1 MADSPIPT
9 DFDLIKLAR
18 SGDAVAFG
26 DLYERYA
33 GNIFRFLL
41 ANLHNQLDAEDL
53 TSEVFLRA
61 WRSLPRYSERGFPF
75 SAFLFRIARN
85 LLVDRYRGSHAVE
98 PLPEGTPP
106 KAVWEPDTADVSVA
120 SQERLKLHRYLGLVR
135 PDYRMVL
142 ILRFLNELSTKET
155 AQIMDR
161 SVGAIRVLQFRALSA
176 LRELISQG
184 DEL

>member
-9 DFDLIKLAR
+9 DFELIERAR
-18 SGDAVAFG
+18 SGDTEAFG

-33 GNIFRFLL
+33 GNIFRFLF
-41 ANLHNQLDAEDL
+41 ANLHNRLDAEDL

-61 WRSLPRYSERGFPF
+61 WRSLPSYRERGFHF

-85 LLVDRYRGSHAVE
+85 LLVDRYRGNLPIE

-106 KAVWEPDTADVSVA
+106 KAIWEPDTADVSA
-120 SQERLKLHRYLGLVR
+120 ANQERLRLLRYLEQLR

-142 ILRFLNELSTKET
+142 VLRFLNELSTKET
-155 AQIMDR
+155 AQVMSR
-161 SVGAIRVLQFRALSA
+161 SVGAIRVLQFRALSD
-176 LRELISQG
+176 LRELISEE
-184 DEL
+184 DLL